1 MILPIIIYG
10 KSILNNSIL
19 RKKCVNI
26 SNSFPKLNLLISNM
40 FDTMYNVKG
49 IGLAAPQIGK
59 NIKLF
64 IVDML
69 YVLKHNQLSYSN
81 YNNYKKV
88 FINAKII
95 KSFGKTVVFKEG
107 CLSIPN
113 IIELVKRKSHILIR
127 YYDEYWN
134 IHTEILNGLQA
145 RIVQHEYDHID
156 GKLFIDRLST
166 FKKKN
171 IYKKLFI

>member
-10 KSILNNSIL
+10 NSIL

-26 SNSFPKLNLLISNM
+26 SDSFPKLNLLISNM
-40 FDTMYNVKG
+40 FETMSNVEG
-49 IGLAAPQIGK
+49 IGLAAPQIGQ

-64 IVDML
+64 IID
-69 YVLKHNQLSYSN
+69 YSS
-81 YNNYKKV
+81 NNSKYKKV

-95 KSFGKTVVFKEG
+95 KSYGTKSIFKEG

-113 IIELVKRKSHILIR
+113 IIELVKRESHILIR

-134 IHTEILNGLQA
+134 RHTEILNGLQA
-145 RIVQHEYDHID
+145 RIVQHEYDHLY

-166 FKKKN
+166 GKKKN
-171 IYKKLFI
+171 IYNKLNKLYL